1 MKSNHKLINKH
12 SPKRNNK
19 HKKLEKWL
27 KKQEDKLKSTE
38 EVEINNKMSN

>member
-12 SPKRNNK
+12 WLKRNNK
-19 HKKLEKWL
+19 HRKLDKWL
-27 KKQEDKLKSTE
+27 KKQEGKLKSTE